1 MTEFVSNA
9 LVGYR
14 ATFVYGILVTEAVL
28 HAHLNRRT
36 RFPLRLAAGLALFF
50 LLGLF
55 FPLGLLFPD
64 IADNAVTGSTLIFFL
79 SVLLFWSLFENT
91 LRGELFLCV
100 SAYILQNMAL
110 NISRVIEILLRLDYL
125 ASLPSYFI
133 CLAVIAVIEYFVLI
147 RWWHV
152 NRFVDNGL
160 RDGHTALMI
169 SITSICII
177 VTLNT
182 LFGSNGLDYNLFAR
196 IAVLVCSSFALAL
209 QYWMLK
215 SFQLKLEN
223 QIVQQLLCAERSKG
237 RITQES
243 IDIINMKCHDLK
255 YELAA
260 VQAGSGQE
268 RQSALERIKDAVTL
282 YDSVAQ
288 TGNKALDAVLTE
300 KLLYCGKHGISLSYM
315 VDRDALDFL
324 DNRDIYVLFGNAL
337 DNAIES
343 VMREDTDKRIIILKI
358 CRKSGF
364 LSIHLENYC
373 ATPPVF
379 RDGLPQTTKQD
390 VQHHG
395 FGVRSI
401 RCLADQYGG
410 HTLFSQKPNMVLLDI
425 MIPVPG

>member
-28 HAHLNRRT
+28 HAQLNRRP
-36 RFPLRLAAGLALFF
+36 RFPLRLAAGLVLFF

-55 FPLGLLFPD
+55 FPD
-64 IADNAVTGSTLIFFL
+64 IADNAVIGSTLIFFL

-110 NISRVIEILLRLDYL
+110 NINRVIEILLRLDYL

-133 CLAVIAVIEYFVLI
+133 CLAVIAVIEYLVLVR
-147 RWWHV
+147 RWHL
-152 NRFVDNGL
+152 NRFGDSGL
-160 RDGHTALMI
+160 SDEHTALMI

-182 LFGSNGLDYNLFAR
+182 LFGQNGLDYNLFAR
-196 IAVLVCSSFALAL
+196 TAVLFCSCFALAL
-209 QYWMLK
+209 EYWMLK

-223 QIVQQLLCAERSKG
+223 QIAQQLLYAERRKS

-260 VQAGSGQE
+260 VQAGSRQE
-268 RQSALERIKDAVTL
+268 RQSALERLRDAVTL

-288 TGNKALDAVLTE
+288 TENKALDAVLTE
-300 KLLYCGKHGISLSYM
+300 KLLYCDKHGISLSYM
-315 VDRDALDFL
+315 VDQDTLAFL
-324 DNRDIYVLFGNAL
+324 DSRDIYVLFGNAL

-343 VMREDTDKRIIILKI
+343 VMREDPDKRIVILKI
-358 CRKSGF
+358 CRKNGF

-401 RCLADQYGG
+401 RCLVDQYGG
-410 HTLFSQKPNMVLLDI
+410 HTVFSQKQSMFLLDI